1 MWFIFAQIA
10 SIFPRKKGGTV
21 FLPGNNGKNICSFQR
36 IVFYLDTLYPL
47 GQVPVLVLED
57 GEVIAQSHAIVR
69 YLASEFDLYGKSS
82 HDRVIIDQTLDT
94 LKNVEE
100 NLFGSYFWTK
110 DPEAKVCDST
120 SLFFFCSTSFSFL
133 N

>member
-1 MWFIFAQIA
+1 MVWNSECKDEDNNFAWQQG
-10 SIFPRKKGGTV
+10 KEN
-21 FLPGNNGKNICSFQR
+21 LPFSKNSS
-36 IVFYLDTLYPL
+36 FYLDTLYPL

-120 SLFFFCSTSFSFL
+120 C
-133 N
+133 

>member
-1 MWFIFAQIA
+1 MQF
-10 SIFPRKKGGTV
+10 S
-21 FLPGNNGKNICSFQR
+21 KNSS
-36 IVFYLDTLYPL
+36 FYLDALYPL

-110 DPEAKVCDST
+110 DPEVKVCE
-120 SLFFFCSTSFSFL
+120 STSFFARLASHF
-133 N
+133 

>member
-1 MWFIFAQIA
+1 M
-10 SIFPRKKGGTV
+10 
-21 FLPGNNGKNICSFQR
+21 PGNNGKNICSFQR

-82 HDRVIIDQTLDT
+82 HDRVIIDQTLDS

-120 SLFFFCSTSFSFL
+120 SLFFFARLASHF
-133 N
+133 